1 MFNMIMFTVAGA
13 EDARR
18 GGGGSRMTKKGSI
31 RRWKKKKIIK
41 GKNGKKIRRKK
52 IKTGMLHHKISKQ
65 GRGALFYFVQGG
77 GSANET
83 RVEYTPLEDALFLS
97 HGEPIR
103 G

>member
-18 GGGGSRMTKKGSI
+18 IYSTQSQMTKKGSI

-65 GRGALFYFVQGG
+65 GRLCPDLGQRCPFLLRPRGGAAQ
-77 GSANET
+77 T
-83 RVEYTPLEDALFLS
+83 K
-97 HGEPIR
+97 R